1 MRVLG
6 RVRISRLTEQSTSLE
21 RQRELIEKWADM
33 NQHTIVGWATDLD
46 LSGTV
51 DPFDSPALG
60 PWFAKDKLGEW
71 DILCAWKLDRI
82 GRRVIPLNRVFGFML
97 ENEKTLVCVS
107 DNIDLSTWVGRLVAN
122 VIAGVAEGELE
133 AIKERTQA
141 SRQKLVQTGRWPG
154 GNVPYGLMPMEL
166 PTGGWQ
172 LTPNPEHL
180 PVIGRIVRELIH
192 GAAVEAVADRLNED
206 GIPSPKGVKWTPQTL
221 FKMTQAKYLLG
232 HSTYGGETVRDAEG
246 FPVLISEP
254 VLDASEWDQLQAAVQ
269 LRKSGPISRTR
280 NVSPLLNVALC
291 FECEQPLFHRVYR
304 RNYGK
309 NIYRYYHCR
318 DNHTGMVDAGMV
330 EELLEEAFLDAVGE
344 RKVLERVFRKGEN
357 HETELED
364 AKRALDDIS
373 TLLGTMTSDTV
384 RKRLTEQMRAIDFR
398 ISTLERLPTSQAG
411 WVYKETGQ
419 TFTDAWNEANVEQR
433 RQLLIKSGIY
443 FKILRLPGTQAITSE
458 IYVPDEMLDLL
469 NTKKPPS

>member
-1 MRVLG
+1 MKVLG
-6 RVRISRLTEQSTSLE
+6 RVRLSRSTTESTSIE
-21 RQRELIEKWADM
+21 RQKELIEQWTVM
-33 NQHTIVGWATDLD
+33 HEGQIVGWAIDAD
-46 LSGTV
+46 CSGTV
-51 DPFDSPALG
+51 DPFKAPALA
-60 PWFAKDKLGEW
+60 PWFEEGKRDEW
-71 DILCAWKLDRI
+71 THMVTWRLDRI
-82 GRRVIPLNRVFGFML
+82 SRRVITLNRVFEFLM
-97 ENEKTLVCVS
+97 EHDKTLISVS
-107 DNIDLSTWVGRLVAN
+107 ENLDLGNWVGRLVAN
-122 VIAGVAEGELE
+122 VLGGVAEGEVE
-133 AIKERTQA
+133 AVVERTKA
-141 SRQKLVQTGRWPG
+141 SRQKLVQLGRWPG
-154 GNVPYGLMPMEL
+154 GNVPFGLSPKEL

-172 LTPNPEHL
+172 LQPDPQQVT
-180 PVIGRIVRELIH
+180 VIRRIVSELIA
-192 GAAVEAVADRLNED
+192 GAAVEAVANRLNED

-254 VLDASEWDQLQAAVQ
+254 VLDPAEWDQLQAAVQ
-269 LRKSGPISRTR
+269 LRKSGPVSRTR

-318 DNHTGMVDAGMV
+318 DSHTGMVDAGMV
-330 EELLEEAFLDAVGE
+330 EELLEEAFLEAVGDK
-344 RKVLERVFRKGEN
+344 KVLERVFRKAEN

-364 AKRALDDIS
+364 AKRALDDVS

-398 ISTLERLPTSQAG
+398 ISTLEKLPTSNAG
-411 WVYKETGQ
+411 WTYKETGE
-419 TFTDAWNEANVEQR
+419 TFTDAWNAADTEQR

-443 FKILRLPGTQAITSE
+443 FKILRIPGTQVITSE
-458 IYVPDEMLDLL
+458 LYVPDEMLERL
-469 NTKKPPS
+469 NNV

>member
-1 MRVLG
+1 MG
-6 RVRISRLTEQSTSLE
+6 RVRLSRSTTESTSIE
-21 RQRELIEKWADM
+21 RQKELIEQWSAL
-33 NQHTIVGWATDLD
+33 HEHEIVGWAEDVDCPGSIHPMEAPALSPWFGERAGEWEVMAIWRLDRLSRRVIALNEVFGWMLRHDKILVSITESLD
-46 LSGTV
+46 LSNWT
-51 DPFDSPALG
+51 
-60 PWFAKDKLGEW
+60 
-71 DILCAWKLDRI
+71 
-82 GRRVIPLNRVFGFML
+82 
-97 ENEKTLVCVS
+97 
-107 DNIDLSTWVGRLVAN
+107 GRLVAN
-122 VIAGVAEGELE
+122 VLAGVAEGESQ
-133 AIKERTQA
+133 AIVERTKA
-141 SRQKLVQTGRWPG
+141 SRMKLVQLGRWPG
-154 GNVPYGLMPMEL
+154 GHAPYGLTPVEL
-166 PTGGWQ
+166 AAGGWQ
-172 LTPNPEHL
+172 LQPDPQQAA
-180 PVIGRIVRELIH
+180 VIRRIAAELIG
-192 GAAVEAVADRLNED
+192 GAAVEAVANRLNED

-254 VLDASEWDQLQAAVQ
+254 VLDAAEWDQLQAAVQ

-291 FECEQPLFHRVYR
+291 LQCEQPLFHRVYR

-318 DNHTGMVDAGMV
+318 DNHTGMVEAGMV

-419 TFTDAWNEANVEQR
+419 TFTDAWNEADVEQR

-443 FKILRLPGTQAITSE
+443 FKILRVPGTQAITSE
-458 IYVPDEMLDLL
+458 IYVPGEILDRL
-469 NTKKPPS
+469 NAKKPPSP